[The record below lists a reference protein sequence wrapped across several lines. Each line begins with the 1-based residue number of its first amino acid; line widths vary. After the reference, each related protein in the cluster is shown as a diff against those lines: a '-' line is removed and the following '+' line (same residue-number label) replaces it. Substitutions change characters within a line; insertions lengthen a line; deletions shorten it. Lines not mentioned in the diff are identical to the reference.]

1 MLTSID
7 AYFNLNYTE
16 FVIFFK
22 KRNGGGEVGRKGKL
36 TRPDNESNNTIMGH
50 GTEILFKMLYRFKLI
65 TPRANI
71 TGQRINNLFEYVY
84 TFSTLHFPAPLFN
97 LLVFILISGE

>member
-1 MLTSID
+1 M
-7 AYFNLNYTE
+7 
-16 FVIFFK
+16 
-22 KRNGGGEVGRKGKL
+22 GRKGKL

-50 GTEILFKMLYRFKLI
+50 GTEILFKMLYHFKLI

-71 TGQRINNLFEYVY
+71 TGQRINNLFEYIY
-84 TFSTLHFPAPLFN
+84 TFSTLHFRAPLFN